1 MLPRLRLRSLLGASI
16 ALILSVSATRAQVD
30 PDSLYR
36 RVHPRLAFS
45 RAEVRALRAKIHD
58 GGADDRAYGT
68 LRGYVTD
75 VYPFESLSQM
85 MNVGYGLGVPIN
97 AGLVAFLD
105 DNAKQAAR
113 DTGLRFTLALADSF
127 RADNDPFYTSI
138 RLRCLCYGYDTC
150 MDDATPQ
157 QRAYVRGEIESYVD
171 SLMYA
176 FNFERWLHPP
186 YTSNKTAMTG
196 AALGIAAICLADEM
210 EPARVSAAL
219 ARADTFVNTWI
230 RYHLDPEGACFEGVQ
245 YGAWAMSHLAWY
257 FEARRR
263 YDGVDYSKRPDI
275 RKIEQ
280 WLAYEALPEHGG
292 VVNNLNDTSY
302 LNHPLSRENTYLE
315 WAMARWKGGISA
327 WVWDRML
334 GPDGYDAGKLQ
345 DHAATVLWHDAVAPV
360 NPGTTLPPSMLWKK
374 RGLYYYRS
382 GWPTHGSD
390 SDDVV
395 FSFYAGPFHGGH
407 SQEDQGSFTLY
418 AYGSRFAA
426 DNGFDAPNAKSEAHN
441 LVFIDG
447 KGQHHSG
454 SSVGTDGAMR
464 TQVLTPYTDYLLGD
478 ATAAYTTYSPYNAPG
493 VPFPDD
499 DWSYGYF
506 GANPVERA
514 HREWLVVHDGVLPPY
529 FILIDDVKKD
539 ALSHS
544 YQWRM
549 HTDGTH
555 RVDLGANPVRVGGT
569 RGAMMIDL
577 LYPAFDAVTRGVE
590 AFDNTSVDP
599 DTRLITFDTT
609 ADSGQ
614 FMMVLRPTGVSA
626 PVMHASSYP
635 WGGLDVIEWPDA
647 TTDIVLAHAPA
658 DTVSVDA
665 AFSDGSIPIRTDAR
679 IAQFRH
685 RPGEPVRA
693 VLVRAT
699 ICDASGVPWLRSRS
713 GPITVVQAGARAYV
727 DRRDA
732 DFRLYAPGVQTLQ
745 ASDTLLT
752 FRRDGDYIVRDRTPS
767 AGRTIALR
775 VYPLPATT
783 RTTLVVEAGQA
794 GIATVDIFDV
804 AGRRVRSLWNG
815 PLQAGR
821 TLLPFDGR
829 DDLAHRLSS
838 GVYFAR
844 VRLAGGVATGKIVW
858 VR

>member
-1 MLPRLRLRSLLGASI
+1 MRLRLRSILGVSFTLLLVAAS
-16 ALILSVSATRAQVD
+16 AARAQVD

-36 RVHPRLAFS
+36 SVHPRLAFT
-45 RAEVRALRAKIHD
+45 RADVLLMRARIHD
-58 GGADDRAYGT
+58 GGADDAAYAT
-68 LRGYVTD
+68 IRTYATSL
-75 VYPFESLSQM
+75 YPLQSLSHM
-85 MNVGYGLGVPIN
+85 MSVSYGLGVAVN
-97 AGLVAFLD
+97 CGLVSFLD
-105 DNAKQAAR
+105 DTNPRVAR
-113 DTGLRFTLALADSF
+113 DAGRRFTLALADSF
-127 RADNDPFYTSI
+127 QADSDPFYTSI

-150 MDDATPQ
+150 MDDATQ
-157 QRAYVRGEIESYVD
+157 NERAYVRGEIESYVD
-171 SLMYA
+171 SMMVA

-186 YTSNKTAMTG
+186 YVSNKTAMTG

-210 EPARVSAAL
+210 GPARVSAAL

-230 RYHLDPEGACFEGVQ
+230 RYHLDPDGACFEGVQ

-263 YDGVDYSKRPDI
+263 YDGVDYSKRSDI
-275 RKIEQ
+275 RKIER
-280 WLAYEALPEHGG
+280 WLAYETLPEHGG

-315 WAMARWKGGISA
+315 WAMASWKSGVSA
-327 WVWDRML
+327 WLWDRML
-334 GPDGYDAGKLQ
+334 GPDGYDAGALQ
-345 DHAATVLWHDAVAPV
+345 DHAATVLWHRAVAPV
-360 NPGTTLPPSMLWKK
+360 DPGTLLPRSLLWKE

-382 GWPTHGSD
+382 GWPSHGSD

-395 FSFYAGPFHGGH
+395 FTFYAGPFHGGH

-426 DNGFDAPNAKSEAHN
+426 DNGFDAPNARSEAHN

-454 SSVGTDGAMR
+454 SSVGTDGVMR
-464 TQVLTPYTDYLLGD
+464 AHVLTPYADYLLGD
-478 ATAAYTTYSPYNAPG
+478 ATTAYTTYSPYNAPG

-506 GANPVERA
+506 GANPVEYA
-514 HREWLVVHDGVLPPY
+514 QREWLVVHDGVLPPC

-539 ALSHS
+539 ESSHT

-555 RVDLGANPVRVGGT
+555 TVDLGANPVRIDGT
-569 RGAMMIDL
+569 RGSMLIDL
-577 LYPAFDAVTRGVE
+577 LHPAFDTVTRGIE

-599 DTRLITFDTT
+599 DTRVITLSQG
-609 ADSGQ
+609 AERGL
-614 FMMVLRPTGVSA
+614 FMMVLRPSGSPAATSQTT
-626 PVMHASSYP
+626 SYP
-635 WGGLDVIEWPDA
+635 WGGMDVIEWPGA
-647 TTDIVLAHAPA
+647 TDIVVAHAPT
-658 DTVSVDA
+658 DTVAVDA
-665 AFSDGSIPIRTDAR
+665 PFPGGTVPIRTDAR
-679 IAQFRH
+679 VAHIR
-685 RPGEPVRA
+685 RRGSEPVRA

-699 ICDASGVPWLRSRS
+699 TCDVSGTPLLRSHS
-713 GPITVVQAGARAYV
+713 GPVTVIQAGAHAYI
-727 DRRDA
+727 DRSDA
-732 DFRLYAPGVQTLQ
+732 NFRLYGPGVQTLQ
-745 ASDTLLT
+745 AGDTLLT

-767 AGRTIALR
+767 AAGTIALR

-783 RTTLVVEAGQA
+783 RTTLVVEMGEAGT
-794 GIATVDIFDV
+794 ATVDIFDV

-844 VRLAGGVATGKIVW
+844 VRAAGRVATGKIVW